1 MQAINDFILAAA
13 GQPWVLVLVFAC
25 CVIDGFFPPIPSE
38 SVVVGLAAVAATA
51 DVPNPV
57 LLIATAA
64 AGAFVGDNLAYLIG
78 RGTGTQRWAWM
89 RGPRMQ
95 GAFLWAGSE
104 LRKRPASL
112 ILVARFV
119 PIGRVAVNLT
129 AGATHFPRARF
140 MSLTVLSALL
150 WASYS
155 VGIGLFVGPWFE
167 KNHVL
172 GAAIA
177 IVCAIVLGIAVDF
190 VISRLR
196 GRTPEEPTP
205 AVPPADPP
213 PNIRRPE
220 RSGPRP
226 ARGTLRSDLRHV
238 AERTSS
244 QVPPVCCRRFVTA

>member
-1 MQAINDFILAAA
+1 VQAINDFILAAA

-25 CVIDGFFPPIPSE
+25 CLIDGFFPPIPSE

-51 DVPNPV
+51 DVPNPA
-57 LLIATAA
+57 LLIAAAA
-64 AGAFVGDNLAYLIG
+64 AGAFLGDNIAYLIG
-78 RGTGTQRWAWM
+78 RRVGTRRWAWM

-95 GAFLWAGSE
+95 AAFRWAGRE

-129 AGATHFPRARF
+129 AGATHYPRSRF
-140 MSLTVLSALL
+140 VSLTILSALL
-150 WASYS
+150 WAGYS

-177 IVCAIVLGIAVDF
+177 IICAIVLGIILDR
-190 VISRLR
+190 VISKVR
-196 GRTPEEPTP
+196 GRTPEESTRS
-205 AVPPADPP
+205 VPPA
-213 PNIRRPE
+213 E
-220 RSGPRP
+220 S
-226 ARGTLRSDLRHV
+226 
-238 AERTSS
+238 
-244 QVPPVCCRRFVTA
+244 

>member
-13 GQPWVLVLVFAC
+13 GQPWVLFLVFAC

-51 DVPNPV
+51 DVPNPAF
-57 LLIATAA
+57 LAATAA
-64 AGAFVGDNLAYLIG
+64 AGAFLGDNIAYLIG
-78 RGTGTQRWAWM
+78 RRTGTHRWAWM

-95 GAFLWAGSE
+95 RAFRWAGAE

-129 AGATHFPRARF
+129 AGATHFPRSRF
-140 MSLTVLSALL
+140 VGLTVLSALL

-155 VGIGLFVGPWFE
+155 VAIGLFFGQWFE
-167 KNHVL
+167 ENHLL
-172 GAAIA
+172 GV
-177 IVCAIVLGIAVDF
+177 IVAVICAIGLGILVDL

-196 GRTPEEPTP
+196 GTLPEDAEDAEQP
-205 AVPPADPP
+205 VPPAEP
-213 PNIRRPE
+213 
-220 RSGPRP
+220 
-226 ARGTLRSDLRHV
+226 
-238 AERTSS
+238 
-244 QVPPVCCRRFVTA
+244 

>member
-13 GQPWVLVLVFAC
+13 GQPWVLFLVFAC

-51 DVPNPV
+51 DIPNPLFLAAV
-57 LLIATAA
+57 AA
-64 AGAFVGDNLAYLIG
+64 AGAFLGDNTAYLIG

-95 GAFLWAGSE
+95 RAFRWAGAE

-129 AGATHFPRARF
+129 AGATHYPRARF
-140 MSLTVLSALL
+140 VGLTVLSAVL

-155 VGIGLFVGPWFE
+155 VAIGLFFGQWFAE
-167 KNHVL
+167 NHLL
-172 GAAIA
+172 GV
-177 IVCAIVLGIAVDF
+177 IVAVICAIGLGIAVDIL
-190 VISRLR
+190 ISKVR
-196 GRTPEEPTP
+196 GKLPEDAEP
-205 AVPPADPP
+205 VPPSEP
-213 PNIRRPE
+213 
-220 RSGPRP
+220 
-226 ARGTLRSDLRHV
+226 
-238 AERTSS
+238 
-244 QVPPVCCRRFVTA
+244 